1 MFLKPIPIQRA
12 NNIKVI
18 DGPDPI
24 GILGYL
30 KGGGGRI
37 KKLTIARGS
46 FAPSLVPFSKEEQ
59 LCMEHSRLQ
68 RVGAAVVY
76 FHLAI
81 ILAPFAMVPQHA
93 DYPRNVFVI
102 RGASTCFATDSEV

>member
-24 GILGYL
+24 GVLGYL

-37 KKLTIARGS
+37 KKLTIARGA
-46 FAPSLVPFSKEEQ
+46 FAPYLVPFRKAAQ
-59 LCMEHSRLQ
+59 LCMENSRLQ
-68 RVGAAVVY
+68 RVDPAVVS
-76 FHLAI
+76 FHLV
-81 ILAPFAMVPQHA
+81 ILLAQLAMVPERA
-93 DYPRNVFVI
+93 DFTINVFI
-102 RGASTCFATDSEV
+102 NRGTHT